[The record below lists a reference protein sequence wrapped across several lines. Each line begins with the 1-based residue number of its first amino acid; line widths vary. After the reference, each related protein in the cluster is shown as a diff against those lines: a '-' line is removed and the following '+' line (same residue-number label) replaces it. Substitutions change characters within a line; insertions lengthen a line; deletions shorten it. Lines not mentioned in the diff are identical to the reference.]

1 MIDIMEEIFF
11 RDKEQSAKNHDKF
24 QREFD
29 REVKDMGLRDAVIV
43 KLTNYYQ
50 TELQIEEKYIKSV
63 YERLDKVQN
72 INTLS
77 KQQLDVMK
85 DAIDI
90 DIKKQRLEQLG
101 PQSTTGPQRAPYE
114 KIPNFENMTD
124 IEIADRLVVS
134 MGLAGET
141 LYNFMAKLPKY
152 ATLADDAFSNN
163 VIKIEEMGLRM
174 QNVVE
179 KTHDA
184 REAFEKTLNEK
195 VFSKFDGVINN
206 TFTKITG
213 LQGTLQGMKDK
224 VIDSLGNKF
233 EGVFNKLLNPAIAQ
247 TTVGLGG
254 AAAGAAGFVAAALPI
269 IAIVAAVAALGFV
282 LYKAFEIWKHHKEVT
297 IEIQKQYGLTV
308 DRAEKLT
315 SVSKELY
322 LTNGAIGLTWEDS
335 AATINALY
343 NQFRN
348 IKDISKELAETST
361 VYQKAYGFSAS
372 EAAEILKTNKVILGL
387 STSAMKAQD
396 DHIVSYSN
404 EIGFSA
410 KEMKK
415 LYSDAS
421 LVGKIGYENIDKMAK
436 MASNARMSFSEIK
449 GLSEI
454 FELGDFEG
462 SVKTANLLLRQG
474 IKVDPLNMQVKLDR
488 GDLSGVTQDLVNAVE
503 KSGEDLTKV
512 QGIQRKQMEM
522 AFGSEEKFMQVL
534 KAQASFRFA
543 RLAPE
548 QKLHELQKMDL
559 DTLLQQTTQ
568 LDRLS
573 GGWAT
578 IKRVFEAIVSRFA
591 PAIDAFMKGFEKGIR
606 PLIEGFAK
614 ANGTSGE
621 MFGPD
626 AIKRIVAFGETAA
639 RVISAM
645 VTGVEFLVGI
655 WSGFQSAIS
664 TIWSTLKGLAHF
676 MQAMFNAVLLPFIKV
691 YDLFNGTNFAED
703 MIMKE
708 LDASAENFK
717 QAGSNLKEAANE
729 YAGAYDKVLGTNM
742 QDTIGLK
749 AGKGEKV
756 SAVSDQTKALLDNS
770 SKMDTLLDII
780 KASIAAPIVVES
792 HLDGKKIGTGLSKRN
807 KSG

>member
-1 MIDIMEEIFF
+1 MEEIFF